1 MDIDAK
7 ELALI
12 IGRAADEKKAEDILI
27 MDMRDVTVITDYFLI
42 CTGRSG
48 IQVQAIVDNIEEKV
62 EEAGIRVNHKEGFRE
77 AKWVLLDYG
86 SVIVHVFQD
95 EDRAFFDL
103 ERLWADAPTFTLEE
117 LLQAQA

>member
-1 MDIDAK
+1 MYIDAK

-12 IGRAADEKKAEDILI
+12 ISKAADEKKAEDILV
-27 MDMRDVTVITDYFLI
+27 MDMQDVTVITDYFVI

-48 IQVQAIVDNIEEKV
+48 IQVQAITDNIEEKM
-62 EEAGIRVNHKEGFRE
+62 EEAGIRVNHREGYRE

-95 EDRAFFDL
+95 EDRAFYDL
-103 ERLWADAPTFTLEE
+103 ERLWADAPSFTLDE
-117 LLQAQA
+117 LLQVQS

>member
-1 MDIDAK
+1 MYIDAK

-12 IGRAADEKKAEDILI
+12 ISKAADEKKAEDILI
-27 MDMRDVTVITDYFLI
+27 MDMQGVTVITDYFVI

-48 IQVQAIVDNIEEKV
+48 IQVQAITDNIEEKM
-62 EEAGIRVNHKEGFRE
+62 EEAGIRVSHREGYRE

-95 EDRAFFDL
+95 EDRAFYDL
-103 ERLWADAPTFTLEE
+103 ERLWADAPSFTLDE
-117 LLQAQA
+117 LLLVQS